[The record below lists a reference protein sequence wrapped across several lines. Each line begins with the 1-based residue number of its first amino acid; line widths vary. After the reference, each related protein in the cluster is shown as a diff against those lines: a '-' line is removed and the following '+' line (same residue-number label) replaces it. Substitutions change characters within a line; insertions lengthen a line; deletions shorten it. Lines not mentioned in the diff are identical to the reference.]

1 MNFVKPTEE
10 QIEKILQSDK
20 SFRFKVGGST
30 IYHLSKSNPGV
41 DDIVN
46 IGGEDFYVHWDAT
59 TSRID
64 CNSYSLVQVKEFL
77 ERSWLIAEDDLAQLE
92 DTSKRHKHYDLI
104 KQWIED
110 PDGYDVY
117 CRDNQ
122 FCTDVVIT
130 MPTWNQKLTYRLEK
144 KKPKVKKYK
153 VLFKIGYEYEVSED
167 YYKDEADWNEQYPE
181 FKCIQLIQE
190 SEKEF

>member
-10 QIEKILQSDK
+10 QIEKILQSGK
-20 SFRFKVGGST
+20 SFRFKVGSEST

-46 IGGEDFYVHWDAT
+46 IGGEDFYVHWYVT
-59 TSRID
+59 TFRID
-64 CNSYSLVQVKEFL
+64 CNSYSLIQVKEYL
-77 ERSWLIAEDDLAQLE
+77 ERSWLIAEEDLVQLE

-117 CRDNQ
+117 SGDELVHVPAWFQDGN
-122 FCTDVVIT
+122 
-130 MPTWNQKLTYRLEK
+130 YHLEK

-153 VLFKIGYEYEVSED
+153 VLFKIGDEYEVSGD

-181 FKCIQLIQE
+181 YKCSQLIQE